1 MAKQA
6 AQTVETFVEDAQ
18 KTAAASME
26 KMNKA
31 AEDVSVLAQGNME
44 AVVKASETAAKAAE
58 ALNAEVVAYAK
69 KSVEEGV
76 AAAKELSTIKT
87 IPEFVERQTALMKG
101 AFEGYVAQATKL
113 GEMSNAA
120 IQDVFAP
127 LSARTE
133 ANMDFAKNLRA

>member
-1 MAKQA
+1 MAKKA

-18 KTAAASME
+18 KNAAASME

-31 AEDVSVLAQGNME
+31 AEEVSVLAQGNVD

-58 ALNAEVVAYAK
+58 ALNAEVIAYAK

-76 AAAKELSTIKT
+76 AAAKELAEIKT
-87 IPEFVERQTALMKG
+87 VPEFVERQTALMKG
-101 AFEGYVAQATKL
+101 AVEGYVAQATKL

-127 LSARTE
+127 LTARTE
-133 ANMDFAKNLRA
+133 AAMDFAKTLRA